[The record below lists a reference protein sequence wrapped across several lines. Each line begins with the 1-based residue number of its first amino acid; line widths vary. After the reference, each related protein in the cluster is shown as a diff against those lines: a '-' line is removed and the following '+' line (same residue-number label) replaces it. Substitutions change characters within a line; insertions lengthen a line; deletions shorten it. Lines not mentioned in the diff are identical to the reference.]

1 MFTGCGDLEP
11 DMQDTRTVILNMDFH
26 GKSSSRSSSSVSA
39 AELSQ
44 YNTHLILAL
53 PSREYLTSSYKNFHS
68 SFAQGLMNTADKKV
82 SLEIPLNTQMKIF
95 AFLFKENY
103 SMSQLFSGTREVGY
117 YGKSQ
122 SFSIGTQT
130 NNLSLGITLI
140 QVLGTG
146 TDTGGETETAGFTVS
161 SISGNTTEAGGTA
174 TFTVKL
180 SIQPTANVT
189 IGVSSSDTTE
199 GTVSPSLLTFT
210 SANWNEN
217 QTVTVTGVNDSL
229 DDGNQSYT
237 VVLASASSS
246 DSGYSGLN
254 PNDVSVTNTDDETAG
269 FTVSSIS
276 GNTTEAGGTATFTV
290 KLSVQPTAN
299 VTIGV
304 SSSDTTEG
312 TVSPS
317 LLTFTSANWNEN
329 QTVTVT
335 GVNDSLDDGN
345 QSYTVVLASA
355 SSSDSGYSGLNPND
369 VSVTNT
375 DLAPTVLYETT
386 TPTRSGNNIVY
397 SQDNSTSY
405 SDSDLQADGA
415 RIGYRM
421 EVTYG
426 GTDYYAETIFDA
438 WDGITL
444 SSLLFPTVSNANVIQ
459 RTVTNMSVD
468 SNYPTVTNTS
478 STSGRLEIWPW
489 NYGES
494 AQNNIGG
501 DNSKYDFDDRHSGN
515 ASYGS
520 MQVHNL
526 SAAQTVMAWNNHS
539 ASQPDIGLGNNPAST
554 GNNKHPDWT
563 FSGGSSLGTSNWK
576 FQVLLFLQ

>member
-1 MFTGCGDLEP
+1 MGFRRKFRWLILVLMLLLLFTGCGDLEP

-39 AELSQ
+39 SELSQ

-180 SIQPTANVT
+180 S
-189 IGVSSSDTTE
+189 
-199 GTVSPSLLTFT
+199 
-210 SANWNEN
+210 
-217 QTVTVTGVNDSL
+217 
-229 DDGNQSYT
+229 
-237 VVLASASSS
+237 
-246 DSGYSGLN
+246 
-254 PNDVSVTNTDDETAG
+254 
-269 FTVSSIS
+269 
-276 GNTTEAGGTATFTV
+276 
-290 KLSVQPTAN
+290 VQPTAN

-317 LLTFTSANWNEN
+317 LLTFTSANWNAN

-345 QSYTVVLASA
+345 QSYTVVLAAA

>member
-1 MFTGCGDLEP
+1 MGFRRKLRWLILVLMPLFLFTGCGDLEP
-11 DMQDTRTVILNMDFH
+11 DMQDTRTVILNMDYQE
-26 GKSSSRSSSSVSA
+26 KSSSRSSSSVSA

-130 NNLSLGITLI
+130 NSLSLGITLI
-140 QVLGTG
+140 QVPGTG

-180 SIQPTANVT
+180 SSQPTANVT
-189 IGVSSSDTTE
+189 IGVSSS
-199 GTVSPSLLTFT
+199 LLTFT
-210 SANWNEN
+210 SANWNAN

-229 DDGNQSYT
+229 NDGNQSYT
-237 VVLASASSS
+237 VVLASA
-246 DSGYSGLN
+246 N
-254 PNDVSVTNTDDETAG
+254 
-269 FTVSSIS
+269 
-276 GNTTEAGGTATFTV
+276 
-290 KLSVQPTAN
+290 
-299 VTIGV
+299 
-304 SSSDTTEG
+304 
-312 TVSPS
+312 
-317 LLTFTSANWNEN
+317 
-329 QTVTVT
+329 
-335 GVNDSLDDGN
+335 
-345 QSYTVVLASA
+345 
-355 SSSDSGYSGLNPND
+355 SSDSGYSGLNPND

-375 DLAPTVLYETT
+375 DLTPTAVTIVLYETT
-386 TPTRSGNNIVY
+386 TPERDSNDNITY
-397 SQDNSTSY
+397 SQNNSASY
-405 SDSDLQADGA
+405 SDSDLQADGV

-421 EVTYG
+421 EVTDNN
-426 GTDYYAETIFDA
+426 TNYYAETFFDA

-444 SSLLFPTVSNANVIQ
+444 SSLRFPTVSNANVIQ
-459 RTVTNMSVD
+459 DNVTNMSVS
-468 SNYPTVTNTS
+468 SNYSTVTNTS

-489 NYGES
+489 NYGPEAPNS
-494 AQNNIGG
+494 IGG
-501 DNSKYDFDDRHSGN
+501 DNSKYDFDDTHSGGQD
-515 ASYGS
+515 YGS

-526 SAAQTVMAWNNHS
+526 SAAQTVMAWNNHGDS
-539 ASQPDIGLGNNPAST
+539 NPDIGLGNNPAT
-554 GNNKHPDWT
+554 GNNEHPDWT
-563 FSGGSSLGTSNWK
+563 FSGNSSLGTLNWK
-576 FQVLLFLQ
+576 FQVLFRHY